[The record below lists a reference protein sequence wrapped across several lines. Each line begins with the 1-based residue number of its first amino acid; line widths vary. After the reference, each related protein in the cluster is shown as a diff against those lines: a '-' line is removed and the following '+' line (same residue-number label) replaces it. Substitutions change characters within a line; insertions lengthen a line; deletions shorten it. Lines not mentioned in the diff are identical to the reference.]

1 MYIKALWGNPFKKR
15 VPDLESDIDFLSSVP
30 LFDSLTRRQKYRL
43 FASIHTR
50 HYKQG
55 EIVFRQDDPGVG
67 LYIVRNGM
75 VDVYNEY
82 SDMTRN
88 KIAELSKGEVF
99 GEIAL
104 LNDVPR
110 SATVVAA
117 KETVLFAFFR
127 TDFLNLMDSDPKI
140 GVKIV
145 YSLAK
150 TLAERLRIIN
160 EDTTLVSS

>member
-1 MYIKALWGNPFKKR
+1 MDMKLLWGNPFKKNI
-15 VPDLESDIDFLSSVP
+15 PDLENDIDFLSTVS

-43 FASIHTR
+43 FSSIHIR

-67 LYIVRNGM
+67 LYIVRGGL

-104 LNDVPR
+104 LNDSLR
-110 SATVVAA
+110 SATVVAS

-140 GVKIV
+140 GVKLI

-150 TLAERLRIIN
+150 TMAERLRLIN
-160 EDTTLVSS
+160 EDTTLVS